1 MKDGILN
8 ERLDYQAKELK
19 LSWKELLKVFK
30 LGGGG
35 RGDIDCILGR
45 LMHGSG
51 QDKCKGSLRARERL
65 EAKKLKLGND
75 CKSSVRR

>member
-30 LGGGG
+30 LG
-35 RGDIDCILGR
+35 RDIDCILGR
-45 LMHGSG
+45 LMHGSR
-51 QDKCKGSLRARERL
+51 QDKCKGSVRARERL

-75 CKSSVRR
+75 GKSSVRR